1 MEHIFN
7 NIGDPLG
14 VKKLNNIAGINK
26 DIIIAVNSSFIDAV
40 KQTKKI
46 SNQFKGSTPLKT
58 CENIWNFLKNNILYL
73 KDPEG
78 YQFIKQPRKFLKDRS
93 GDCKSF
99 SLFTAAVLKNIY
111 PNANIFLRYASY
123 STNNIPTH
131 VYTIFQDEKETIIID
146 AVYKWFNKQKEYKF
160 KIDYKMKVYTL
171 AGIEETETINGRG
184 RIKAAIKKATGAV
197 KAAVSPQQQAQ
208 SSAPKRLKDKLKGLV
223 KKTIQ
228 GGKKVG
234 FAPARAAFLG
244 LLELN
249 LKGLATKLSAAAKQ
263 DNSKLVN
270 IWKKVGG
277 DPSQLQK
284 HVEKGSKRK
293 SIGDVEEIE
302 GIGAVTAAAAAT
314 AVAAAAPIIILFV
327 DMLKKMKKT
336 PEMAEGGDLTALETE
351 ATSNLSAEGVSPEE
365 AREAANAPDSA
376 GGGLGMDPKTMMLLG
391 GGAIALFLLRRNSF
405 IFIDEKEKINK

>member
-1 MEHIFN
+1 MENIFD
-7 NIGDPLG
+7 NIGSPSG
-14 VKKLNNIAGINK
+14 KKTLNNLAGINK

-40 KQTKKI
+40 KQTKNI

-111 PNANIFLRYASY
+111 PKANIYLRYASY
-123 STNNIPTH
+123 NDNNIPTH
-131 VYTIFQDEKETIIID
+131 VYTIYQDEKGLIIID

-171 AGIEETETINGRG
+171 AGIEESETINGKG
-184 RIKAAIKKATGAV
+184 RLKAAIKKAGAAV
-197 KAAVSPQQQAQ
+197 KAAVTPQKQAQ
-208 SSAPKRLKDKLKGLV
+208 ATAPKKLKDKLKGLIKGAV
-223 KKTIQ
+223 Q

-249 LKGLATKLSAAAKQ
+249 VKGLASKLSAAAKQ
-263 DNSKLVN
+263 DNSKVIE

-293 SIGDVEEIE
+293 SIGDLEEIE
-302 GIGAVTAAAAAT
+302 GIGVVTASSAVAAI
-314 AVAAAAPIIILFV
+314 AAAAPIIVLFT

-336 PEMAEGGDLTALETE
+336 PEMAEGGDLTTLELD
-351 ATSNLSAEGVSPEE
+351 ATTNLNAEGTTPED
-365 AREAANAPDSA
+365 ARAAANTPDSA
-376 GGGLGMDPKTMMLLG
+376 GGSLGMDPKTLMLLG
-391 GGAIALFLLRRNSF
+391 GAAIALVFLM
-405 IFIDEKEKINK
+405 KKKK

>member
-1 MEHIFN
+1 MENIFN
-7 NIGDPLG
+7 SIGNPLG
-14 VKKLNNIAGINK
+14 IKKLNNAAGINK

-111 PNANIFLRYASY
+111 PKANIYLRYASY

-131 VYTIFQDEKETIIID
+131 VYTIYQDEKETIIID
-146 AVYKWFNKQKEYKF
+146 AVYKFFNKQKEYKF

-171 AGIEETETINGRG
+171 AGIEESETINGKG

-208 SSAPKRLKDKLKGLV
+208 SSAPKRLKDKIKGIV
-223 KKTIQ
+223 KRTIK

-244 LLELN
+244 LVEMN
-249 LKGLATKLSAAAKQ
+249 LKGLATKLSEAAKQ
-263 DNSKLVN
+263 DNSKLVT
-270 IWKKVGG
+270 IWQKVGG
-277 DPSQLQK
+277 DPNQLQK
-284 HVEKGSKRK
+284 HIEKGSKRK
-293 SIGDVEEIE
+293 SIGDIEEIE
-302 GIGAVTAAAAAT
+302 GIGAVTAAAVAA
-314 AVAAAAPIIILFV
+314 AVAAAAPIIVLFV
-327 DMLKKMKKT
+327 DMLKKMKQTKA
-336 PEMAEGGDLTALETE
+336 MQEGGEITDLEKDA
-351 ATSNLSAEGVSPEE
+351 ASNLSAEGVTPEE
-365 AREAANAPDSA
+365 AREAANAPDSS
-376 GGGLGMDPKTMMLLG
+376 GGGLGMDPKTLMLLG
-391 GGAIALFLLRRNSF
+391 GGAIALIFLM
-405 IFIDEKEKINK
+405 KKKK

>member
-7 NIGDPLG
+7 NIGSPSG
-14 VKKLNNIAGINK
+14 KKTLNNLAGINK

-46 SNQFKGSTPLKT
+46 SSQFKGSTPLKT

-73 KDPEG
+73 KDPDG
-78 YQFIKQPRKFLKDRS
+78 YQFIKQPRKFLNDRS

-99 SLFTAAVLKNIY
+99 SLFTASVLKNIY
-111 PNANIFLRYASY
+111 PKANIYLRYASY

-131 VYTIFQDEKETIIID
+131 VYCIYQDENETIIID
-146 AVYKWFNKQKEYKF
+146 AVYKAFNKQKEYKF
-160 KIDYKMKVYTL
+160 KLDYKMKVYTL
-171 AGIEETETINGRG
+171 AGIEESETINGKG
-184 RIKAAIKKATGAV
+184 RLKAAIKTAAGAV
-197 KAAVSPQQQAQ
+197 KAAVTPQKQAQ
-208 SSAPKRLKDKLKGLV
+208 STAPKKLKDKLKGLIKGAV
-223 KKTIQ
+223 Q

-249 LKGLATKLSAAAKQ
+249 VKGLATKLSAAAKQ
-263 DNSKLVN
+263 DNSKVVE

-293 SIGDVEEIE
+293 SIGDLEEIE
-302 GIGAVTAAAAAT
+302 GIGVVTASAAVAAI
-314 AVAAAAPIIILFV
+314 AAAAPIIVLFT

-336 PEMAEGGDLTALETE
+336 PEMEEGGDLNTLETE
-351 ATSNLSAEGVSPEE
+351 ATTNLNAEGTSPED
-365 AREAANAPDSA
+365 ARAAANTPDDTAA
-376 GGGLGMDPKTMMLLG
+376 GSLGMDPKTLMLLG
-391 GGAIALFLLRRNSF
+391 GAAIALVFLM
-405 IFIDEKEKINK
+405 KKKK